1 MAWFT
6 GITGWLDQW
15 GNLLFSGAL
24 VVATI
29 ASAWAA
35 VLLTG
40 LTKRQTNRDD
50 AHVHVRV
57 VFSTHPPLIPA
68 DAREMKLEIWNSGL
82 RDTQLRAIYLEWPRR
97 VGPPGRLNVYASDW
111 EWDDANQVPRELPRD
126 IRNPVLKSGQLWR
139 FTAQVHRND
148 DLADEKILQDPHRT
162 VLWVVPVLGKPRRL
176 LLNSEPGPES
186 SRLPSTSSRR

>member
-1 MAWFT
+1 MAGLT
-6 GITGWLDQW
+6 GITDWLDQW
-15 GNLLFSGAL
+15 GNLLFSGVL

-35 VLLTG
+35 VLLTK

-57 VFSTHPPLIPA
+57 VFSTHPPLIPT

-82 RDTQLRAIYLEWPRR
+82 RDTQLRAIYLEWPRP

-111 EWDDANQVPRELPRD
+111 EWDDANNVPREIPRD
-126 IRNPVLKSGQLWR
+126 IRTPVLKSGQLWR

-162 VLWVVPVLGKPRRL
+162 VLCVQPVLGQPRRL
-176 LLNSEPGPES
+176 LLNSEEQQQLA
-186 SRLPSTSSRR
+186 RIQD